1 MWSKGVTLTQLT
13 PITIPHA
20 ASGRQLLSAET
31 TSLLNLLTACLLLF
45 IVWTV
50 LAPILDGT
58 VSIVRNDDR
67 HRFLAGNYGNRRF
80 DEDNHYN
87 YQTSGGGGYYE
98 DATSATSANSEQ
110 YYGTNFEEHGPG
122 VGHYSSSPED
132 GAGGSGLP
140 VSQIEGYS
148 TTGWEYAARG
158 FEDGLTSL
166 FNRAVNRYR
175 ARLRCRSQVARML

>member
-13 PITIPHA
+13 PIILPHA
-20 ASGRQLLSAET
+20 ASGRQLLSTET

-67 HRFLAGNYGNRRF
+67 RFAGIYGNRRF
-80 DEDNHYN
+80 DGVVAATAAAHYDH
-87 YQTSGGGGYYE
+87 YGDDGGYYE
-98 DATSATSANSEQ
+98 GQDSSSAATSATAAGLNNEQ

-122 VGHYSSSPED
+122 VGHYSTSD
-132 GAGGSGLP
+132 DGLP
-140 VSQIEGYS
+140 ISQIEGYS

-158 FEDGLTSL
+158 FEDGLTRL
-166 FNRAVNRYR
+166 FDRAINR
-175 ARLRCRSQVARML
+175 